1 MTDDLTRRLLRYHG
15 RDPLLQKLRNW
26 VRFGGELTKREIAE
40 AERHLT
46 AAAVA
51 AGVDRG

>member
-1 MTDDLTRRLLRYHG
+1 MTDDLKRRLLRYLG
-15 RDPLLQKLRNW
+15 RDPFLREMRDF
-26 VRFGGELTKREIAE
+26 VRYGGILSPRQVVK